1 MSLSTLSVSM
11 LAVVVERNAKS
22 TLNSIGDS
30 SMALNLLQFVVNLP
44 FDCINSCYSVQVSSW
59 GAFEAWNLY
68 RTFLNSKSALES
80 LMPCNLGPLLV
91 SVDTARLYRQVYQC

>member
-44 FDCINSCYSVQVSSW
+44 FDCINSCYSVQVSS
-59 GAFEAWNLY
+59 
-68 RTFLNSKSALES
+68 
-80 LMPCNLGPLLV
+80 
-91 SVDTARLYRQVYQC
+91 